1 MAEPPSPRVFLSH
14 SHRDKRLA
22 RRVVRRLTAHG
33 ITVWIDEREL
43 RLGAALSASIQAQIE
58 ASDVLLV
65 VATEA
70 SAASTWVGLEIA
82 CAREHGK
89 TIIPVLF
96 EAVDRAECFRDHL
109 GVYAVAPQAVG
120 AELHGLTR
128 DLWRAVDAE
137 LPAPDRAVLVGGLRD
152 LAREEP
158 ALAPL
163 ILGCLDG
170 EGLHAENVEGAS
182 AAPFHALDEALDALY
197 DAAPSR
203 SSAFHAAYGFAKAGA
218 GTRALSLWIAATG
231 DGEMPLVTA
240 VGGRPLDPAWMDAAI
255 RLLAACDPPNNQA
268 LAGFI
273 HHNAARLTPPQRDA
287 ARRLV
292 TWPVRGPEAMGAD
305 LGMTAL
311 IHLAESEE
319 ISAMWSRWIRGGA
332 FDGQPSSAAE
342 LARYLVEAQ
351 RGQIAGRERLD
362 EALRTHVR
370 AALRSADAVRI
381 NTALTHVEVCARAG
395 APIAIALVREAHA
408 ATGSAEWKA
417 WAGRDADTADRLRIE
432 VDQVADAT
440 ARRIASATCGA
451 G

>member
-1 MAEPPSPRVFLSH
+1 MAESPALRVFLSH

-22 RRVVRRLTAHG
+22 RRLVRRLTAHG
-33 ITVWIDEREL
+33 ITTWIDEREL

-96 EAVDRAECFRDHL
+96 EPVDRAECFRNHL

-128 DLWRAVDAE
+128 TLWQAVDVD
-137 LPAPDRAVLVGGLRD
+137 PPPPDPAVLVAGLRD

-163 ILGCLDG
+163 ILGCLDS
-170 EGLHAENVEGAS
+170 EGLHAENLDGAS

-197 DAAPSR
+197 DAAPTEGM
-203 SSAFHAAYGFAKAGA
+203 AFHAAYGFAKAGA
-218 GTRALSLWIAATG
+218 GTHALSAWIAATG
-231 DGEMPLVTA
+231 DGGVPLAIA
-240 VGGRPLDPAWMDAAI
+240 VGSRPLDPAWIDTAI
-255 RLLAACDPPNNQA
+255 RLLDACQPPNNQA

-273 HHNAARLTPPQRDA
+273 DHNTALFTPPQREA

-292 TWPVRGPEAMGAD
+292 TWPVRGPERMGAN

-311 IHLAESEE
+311 IHMADSEE
-319 ISAMWSRWIRGGA
+319 IAAMWSRWIRRGA
-332 FDGQPSSAAE
+332 FDGEPCAPVE
-342 LARYLVEAQ
+342 LARYLVEAHREQ
-351 RGQIAGRERLD
+351 VAGCERLD

-370 AALRSADAVRI
+370 AALRSGDVGRI
-381 NTALTHVEVCARAG
+381 NTALTHIEVCARAG
-395 APIAIALVREAHA
+395 APIAGALVREGHA
-408 ATGSAEWKA
+408 ATGSAEWHA
-417 WAGRDADTADRLRIE
+417 WTGREPEAAARMRTE
-432 VDQVADAT
+432 VEQVADET
-440 ARRIASATCGA
+440 ARRIASGTCGA